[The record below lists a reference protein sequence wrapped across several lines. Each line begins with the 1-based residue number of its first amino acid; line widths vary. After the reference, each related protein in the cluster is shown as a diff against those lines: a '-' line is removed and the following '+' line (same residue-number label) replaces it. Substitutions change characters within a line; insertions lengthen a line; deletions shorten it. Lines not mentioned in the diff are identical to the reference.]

1 MSAPLFDGQALA
13 YQSNPEFDGHIAAA
27 LAHSLSQNPS
37 RVVLIDRAGVRRP
50 IRAGALL
57 AIASMLGE
65 SFKRIPEKRI
75 GVVLPPGLGGA
86 IANCALMF
94 ADKIPVNLNFTSG
107 RSALES
113 CIAQSGL
120 RTIISAQ
127 PMRERLG
134 DFPWT
139 DSFVDIRQS
148 IAALSKPKTMWR
160 IACAYALRGE
170 QLIRLWN
177 VPKKGGDREAALL
190 FTSGSAGEPKGVPLT
205 HRNILGNIRQ
215 IIDFQLFCRGDSAL
229 GCLPLFHSFGFTVT
243 LWLPL
248 IGDFPV
254 VTVPSP
260 FDITRN
266 LDAIREENITIL
278 LGSPTFL
285 RPYLKRAK
293 PDAIPSVKCV
303 VAGAEKTPAGFGEQW
318 EQYFGSYYLEG
329 YGLTETTPVVGVNLP
344 PLPGKPFEQWNR
356 RGSIGRLLPGQDVR
370 IVDPDTGKDL
380 GFGEQGLLYLRG
392 VNIFKGYLDNPEAT
406 AEVLN
411 DGWFNTGDL
420 ARLDRDGFLFVD
432 GRLSRFSKIGGEK
445 VPHGTVESA
454 ILKALDFDHA
464 HSDLP
469 VLAVANRRDK
479 AKGETI
485 ILLASIDI
493 DMSSLRD
500 ALSKDGLPNLWIPR
514 ILKRVDKIPVL
525 ASGKLDLKQL
535 AHLASED

>member
-1 MSAPLFDGQALA
+1 MLAPLYDGHADA
-13 YQSNPEFDGHIAAA
+13 YQANPEFEGHIAAA
-27 LAHSLSQNPS
+27 LTRSLSQNPS
-37 RVVLIDRAGVRRP
+37 RVVMIDRAGARRP

-65 SFKRIPEKRI
+65 AFKKIPEKRV

-107 RSALES
+107 RAALES
-113 CIAQSGL
+113 CIAQSGIG
-120 RTIISAQ
+120 TILTAG
-127 PMRERLG
+127 PMRERLP

-139 DSFVDIRQS
+139 DSVLDIRDCV
-148 IAALSKPKTMWR
+148 AGLSKPKTMWR
-160 IACAYALRGE
+160 IACAYALRGD
-170 QLIRLWN
+170 QLIRRWG
-177 VPKKGGDREAALL
+177 VPEVGGDREAALL

-205 HRNILGNIRQ
+205 HRNILGNVRQ
-215 IIDFQLFCRGDSAL
+215 IIDFQLFCDGDSAL
-229 GCLPLFHSFGFTVT
+229 GCLPLFHSFGYTVT

-248 IGDFPV
+248 IGGFPV

-260 FDITRN
+260 FDIARN

-303 VAGAEKTPAGFGEQW
+303 VAGAEKTPPGFGEQW

-380 GFGEQGLLYLRG
+380 GFGEQGLLYLKG
-392 VNIFKGYLDNPEAT
+392 VNIFTGYLDNPEAT
-406 AEVLN
+406 AEVLHE
-411 DGWFNTGDL
+411 GWFNTGDL

-445 VPHGTVESA
+445 VPHGTVEA
-454 ILKALDFDHA
+454 AVLKALGLDHA
-464 HSDLP
+464 ASDLP
-469 VLAVANRRDK
+469 VVAVANRRDRV
-479 AKGETI
+479 KGETLV
-485 ILLASIDI
+485 LLSTMDV
-493 DMSSLRD
+493 DMAALRD
-500 ALSKDGLPNLWIPR
+500 LLSKDGLPNLWIPR
-514 ILKRVDKIPVL
+514 ICKRVDKIPVL
-525 ASGKLDLKQL
+525 ASGKFDLKRLGQL
-535 AHLASED
+535 AQD